1 MPSEPEQDRRAVS
14 IVELSDTLAGALRNM
29 AAPGPGVCPICWTF
43 HDPAFPQCVR
53 CVGASQ
59 LDVVVPISYAPRG
72 DQLALA
78 LRGYKDEHLYPTRYH
93 HAMRLAAILWRF
105 LIAHEGHVARA
116 SGADSFDVVTVV
128 PSKTTQ
134 DDEARPGLRTIVGT
148 VVEHTA
154 PRFERLLRPTD
165 AEMVGRYFD
174 PGRYATSRRL
184 DGETVLLV
192 DDTWVSGS
200 SAQSAAAALRQAGAA
215 RVGCVVIGR
224 WLKPSFGGEWGTVG
238 ELYGKL
244 PKQFDWSRCAAEPV
258 A

>member
-1 MPSEPEQDRRAVS
+1 MPSEPGDRRSVS

-43 HDPAFPQCVR
+43 HDPAFPQCVS
-53 CVGASQ
+53 CVGSSH

-72 DQLALA
+72 DQLAVA

-105 LIAHEGHVARA
+105 LMTHEDHVARA
-116 SGADSFDVVTVV
+116 SGVGSFDVVAVV
-128 PSKTTQ
+128 PSKTTHK
-134 DDEARPGLRTIVGT
+134 DEARPGLRTIVGT

-154 PRFERLLRPTD
+154 SRFERLLRPTD
-165 AEMVGRYFD
+165 SELVGRYFD
-174 PGRYATSRRL
+174 PDRYATARRT
-184 DGETVLLV
+184 DGESVLLI

-200 SAQSAAAALRQAGAA
+200 SAQSAAAALRNAGAA

-224 WLKPSFGGEWGTVG
+224 WLTPSFGGDWGTVRDM
-238 ELYGKL
+238 YGQL
-244 PKQFDWSRCAAEPV
+244 PKRFDWSSCAAELLQ
-258 A
+258 

>member
-1 MPSEPEQDRRAVS
+1 LPSEPEDRRSVS

-72 DQLALA
+72 DQLAVA

-105 LIAHEGHVARA
+105 LMTHEDHVARA
-116 SGADSFDVVTVV
+116 SGVGSFDVVAVV

-134 DDEARPGLRTIVGT
+134 KDEARPGLRTIVGT

-154 PRFERLLRPTD
+154 SRFERLLRPTD
-165 AEMVGRYFD
+165 SDLVGRYFD
-174 PGRYATSRRL
+174 PARYATARRL
-184 DGETVLLV
+184 DGESVLLI

-200 SAQSAAAALRQAGAA
+200 SAQSAAAALRNAGAA

-224 WLKPSFGGEWGTVG
+224 WLTPSFGGEWGTVRDM
-238 ELYGKL
+238 YGQL
-244 PKQFDWSRCAAEPV
+244 PKRFDWSSCAAELLL
-258 A
+258 

>member
-1 MPSEPEQDRRAVS
+1 MPSEPGDRRSVS

-59 LDVVVPISYAPRG
+59 LDVVAPISYAPRG
-72 DQLALA
+72 DQLAVA

-105 LIAHEGHVARA
+105 LMTHEDHVARA
-116 SGADSFDVVTVV
+116 SGVGSFDVVAVV

-134 DDEARPGLRTIVGT
+134 KDEARPGLRTIVGT

-154 PRFERLLRPTD
+154 SRFERLLRPTD
-165 AEMVGRYFD
+165 SELVGRYFD
-174 PGRYATSRRL
+174 RDRYATARRL
-184 DGETVLLV
+184 DGESVLLI

-200 SAQSAAAALRQAGAA
+200 SAQSAAAALRNAGAA

-224 WLKPSFGGEWGTVG
+224 WLTPSFGGDWGTVRDM
-238 ELYGKL
+238 YGQL
-244 PKQFDWSRCAAEPV
+244 PKRFDWSSCAAELLP
-258 A
+258 

>member
-1 MPSEPEQDRRAVS
+1 LPSEPEDRRSVS

-29 AAPGPGVCPICWTF
+29 AAPRPGVCPICWTF
-43 HDPAFPQCVR
+43 HDPAFAQCVS
-53 CVGASQ
+53 CVGSSQ

-72 DQLALA
+72 DQLAVA

-105 LIAHEGHVARA
+105 LMAHEDHVARA
-116 SGADSFDVVTVV
+116 SGVGSFDVVAVV
-128 PSKTTQ
+128 PSKTTPK
-134 DDEARPGLRTIVGT
+134 DEARPGLRTIVGT

-165 AEMVGRYFD
+165 SELVGRYFD
-174 PGRYATSRRL
+174 PDRYATARQL
-184 DGETVLLV
+184 DGESVLLI

-200 SAQSAAAALRQAGAA
+200 SAQSAAAALRNAGAA

-224 WLKPSFGGEWGTVG
+224 WLTPSFGGEWGTVRDM
-238 ELYGKL
+238 YAHL
-244 PKQFDWSRCAAEPV
+244 PKRFDWSSCAAELLP
-258 A
+258 